1 MPMGH
6 TPTDDLKNLQ
16 QQAADFALR
25 SIATRKG
32 LSSHTSFP
40 LNLWKEF
47 GGSGMLGIGTPKEF
61 TGKGLGYTGIC
72 AAGRAFARH
81 GCCLGITLSWL
92 IHEIAAKFIFSEYAS
107 SDQKKRYL
115 PAMATGEITTSIA
128 ISEPG
133 VGGHP
138 KHLKTAA
145 EKTGSG
151 YLLTGEKTFL
161 TNGPIADL
169 FIVLAVS
176 GYEGER
182 KRYSAFIVP
191 REAPGLRQTEPLDFG
206 FLRPCPHG
214 GIIMDA
220 CMIPEENLLGIPG
233 TAYEDMALPFRE
245 VEDAMM
251 MGPIIGAQEAR
262 LYEIVSAF
270 REKASPLTEDISF
283 QLGEFISTLS
293 VLDIIALEAA
303 HKLDDG
309 NDHGELTNL
318 ILAFRHI
325 CAKMHQEFNELITM
339 TCIIPSES
347 YQALTHDL
355 DHIVRFAGRVSRI
368 KQMKLGTAL
377 ISAVSKL
384 PVD

>member
-1 MPMGH
+1 MGYSR
-6 TPTDDLKNLQ
+6 TDDMKNLQ
-16 QQAADFALR
+16 QQVADFAKQN
-25 SIATRKG
+25 IATRKA
-32 LSSHTSFP
+32 LSSDTSFP
-40 LNLWKEF
+40 LDLWKDL

-61 TGKGLGYTGIC
+61 GGKGLGYTGIC
-72 AAGRAFARH
+72 AAGRAIARH

-92 IHEIAAKFIFSEYAS
+92 IHEIAATFFFSEHAS
-107 SDQKKRYL
+107 PGQKQRYL
-115 PAMATGEITTSIA
+115 PAMATGETTASIA

-138 KHLKTAA
+138 KHLKTWS
-145 EKTGSG
+145 ENTGSG

-176 GYEGER
+176 GHEGER

-191 REAPGLRQTEPLDFG
+191 REITGLRQTGPLDFG

-262 LYEIVSAF
+262 LYEIVRAL
-270 REKASPLTEDISF
+270 RVKASPLTGDISF
-283 QLGEFISTLS
+283 QLGAFISTLS
-293 VLDIIALEAA
+293 VLDIIALEVARM
-303 HKLDDG
+303 LDDG
-309 NDHGELTNL
+309 DDHQGLTNL

-325 CAKMHQEFNELITM
+325 CAKMHQEFNELIT
-339 TCIIPSES
+339 IAGVIPSDL

-355 DHIVRFAGRVSRI
+355 DHIVRFAERVSRI
-368 KQMKLGTAL
+368 KQMKIGMAL
-377 ISAVSKL
+377 ISE
-384 PVD
+384 

>member
-1 MPMGH
+1 MPMGYD
-6 TPTDDLKNLQ
+6 PTDDLKNLQ

-40 LNLWKEF
+40 LDLWKEF

-61 TGKGLGYTGIC
+61 GGKGLGYTGIC
-72 AAGRAFARH
+72 AAGRALARH

-92 IHEIAAKFIFSEYAS
+92 IHEIAAKYIFSEYAS

-138 KHLKTAA
+138 KHLKTTA

-151 YLLTGEKTFL
+151 YLLTGEKSFL

-169 FIVLAVS
+169 FIVFAVS
-176 GYEGER
+176 GHEGER
-182 KRYSAFIVP
+182 KRFSAFVVP
-191 REAPGLRQTEPLDFG
+191 RETPGLRQTEPLDFG

-220 CMIPEENLLGIPG
+220 CMIPEENLLGISG

-245 VEDAMM
+245 VEDTMM

-270 REKASPLTEDISF
+270 REKAAPLTEDIPF
-283 QLGEFISTLS
+283 QLGGLISTLS

-303 HKLDDG
+303 HRLDDG
-309 NDHGELTNL
+309 NDHGGLTNL

-339 TCIIPSES
+339 AGIIPSES
-347 YQALTHDL
+347 YQALAHDL
-355 DHIVRFAGRVSRI
+355 DYIERFAGRVSRI

-377 ISAVSKL
+377 ISA
-384 PVD
+384 

>member
-1 MPMGH
+1 MPMGYD
-6 TPTDDLKNLQ
+6 PTDDLKNLQ

-40 LNLWKEF
+40 LDLWKEF

-61 TGKGLGYTGIC
+61 GGKGLGYTAIC

-92 IHEIAAKFIFSEYAS
+92 IHEIAAKYIFSEYAS

-138 KHLKTAA
+138 KHLKTTA

-151 YLLTGEKTFL
+151 YLLTGEKSFL

-169 FIVLAVS
+169 FIVFAVS
-176 GYEGER
+176 GHEGER
-182 KRYSAFIVP
+182 KRFSAFVVP
-191 REAPGLRQTEPLDFG
+191 RETPGLRQTEPLDFG

-220 CMIPEENLLGIPG
+220 CMIPEENLLGISG

-245 VEDAMM
+245 VEDTMM

-270 REKASPLTEDISF
+270 REKAAPLTEDIPF
-283 QLGEFISTLS
+283 QLGGLISTLS

-303 HKLDDG
+303 HRFDDG
-309 NDHGELTNL
+309 NDHGGLTNL

-339 TCIIPSES
+339 AGIIPSES
-347 YQALTHDL
+347 YQALAHDL
-355 DHIVRFAGRVSRI
+355 DYIERFAGRVSRI

-377 ISAVSKL
+377 ISA
-384 PVD
+384 

>member
-1 MPMGH
+1 MGH
-6 TPTDDLKNLQ
+6 PPTDDLKNLQ
-16 QQAADFALR
+16 QQVADFALR
-25 SIATRKG
+25 YIATRTG
-32 LSSHTSFP
+32 LSSGTSFP
-40 LNLWKEF
+40 LDLWKEF

-61 TGKGLGYTGIC
+61 GGKGLGYTGIC

-115 PAMATGEITTSIA
+115 PAMATGETTTSIA

-138 KHLKTAA
+138 KHLKTTA

-176 GYEGER
+176 GHEGER

-191 REAPGLRQTEPLDFG
+191 REAPGLRQTEPEDFG

-245 VEDAMM
+245 VEDTMM

-262 LYEIVSAF
+262 LYEIVSAL
-270 REKASPLTEDISF
+270 REKASPLTGDISF
-283 QLGEFISTLS
+283 QLGGLISTLS

-303 HKLDDG
+303 QRLDDE
-309 NDHGELTNL
+309 NDHGGLTSL

-325 CAKMHQEFNELITM
+325 CTKMHLEFNELITM
-339 TCIIPSES
+339 AGIIPSES

-355 DHIVRFAGRVSRI
+355 DHIVRFAERVSRI

-377 ISAVSKL
+377 ISAGIKT
-384 PVD
+384 PN